1 MFQLRMPSRPVRY
14 AIVAAHT
21 FREALEELSVDDKIE
36 QLASKVADLEAK
48 LEALDDSID
57 ETPVDPKPKAK
68 RDHEPRRRSDS
79 MNDKVPNDWLE
90 KLILVITGFG
100 VIGAMYAL
108 LYLSQQ
114 AQMQ

>member
-1 MFQLRMPSRPVRY
+1 
-14 AIVAAHT
+14 
-21 FREALEELSVDDKIE
+21 
-36 QLASKVADLEAK
+36 
-48 LEALDDSID
+48 
-57 ETPVDPKPKAK
+57 
-68 RDHEPRRRSDS
+68 